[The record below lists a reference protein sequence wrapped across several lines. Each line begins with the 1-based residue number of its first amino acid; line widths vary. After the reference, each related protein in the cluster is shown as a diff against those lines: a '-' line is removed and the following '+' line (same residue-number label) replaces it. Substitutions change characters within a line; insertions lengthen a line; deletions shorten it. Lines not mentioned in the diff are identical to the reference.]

1 MKKRKI
7 SLFDVILYLV
17 FGLIALITIYPFY
30 NVLIVSLANTLAS
43 ATYSPYLYPHVFD
56 LTGYKTIMSDTYFYR
71 SLGTTLFVTIVG
83 TTLNMVFSVTAAY
96 VLSRKRLIGR
106 KFFLSAILFTMLF
119 SGGLI
124 PTYLV
129 VSGLGLDNSIWSMI
143 FPSMISTYYL
153 IIMKN
158 YFVSLPASLEEAAR
172 IDGANEFVVM
182 TRIFIPIS
190 SRLWQPSCCFMQWSG
205 GTNGGMLTCISVIKI
220 SSRCRFISGMF
231 WSISTASWPPRRSP

>member
-7 SLFDVILYLV
+7 SLFDVVLYLV

-96 VLSRKRLIGR
+96 VQEKADREKIFSQCDPVHHAVFRRIDSNL
-106 KFFLSAILFTMLF
+106 
-119 SGGLI
+119 SGGKR
-124 PTYLV
+124 TWAGQQHLV
-129 VSGLGLDNSIWSMI
+129 HDFSKHDKHL
-143 FPSMISTYYL
+143 
-153 IIMKN
+153 
-158 YFVSLPASLEEAAR
+158 LPDYHEELFR
-172 IDGANEFVVM
+172 
-182 TRIFIPIS
+182 
-190 SRLWQPSCCFMQWSG
+190 QPSGQPGRSG
-205 GTNGGMLTCISVIKI
+205 QD
-220 SSRCRFISGMF
+220 
-231 WSISTASWPPRRSP
+231 RRG